1 MGGRINKKT
10 MTEVTSEQLEELKK
24 EGKNILLDLYGLW
37 CGPCKLLMPKLEL
50 LEEQYSNVVFVKM
63 DVDRNVDYA
72 VDMGIRSVPTVI
84 FYKGEEL
91 INRSSGANSESF
103 YKDILKTL

>member
-1 MGGRINKKT
+1 
-10 MTEVTSEQLEELKK
+10 MTEVTREQLEELKK

-37 CGPCKLLMPKLEL
+37 CGPCKSLMPKLEL

-72 VDMGIRSVPTVI
+72 VDMGVRSVPTVI

-91 INRSSGANSESF
+91 INRSTGANSDAY
-103 YKDILKTL
+103 YKEILNSL